1 MESNVERFSFEQLI
15 DLDPDVIFIV
25 ITEQHYG
32 DERMYLDRIYQN
44 KALQGLKA
52 VKNKEYILY
61 LFMQYIV
68 LVLEHMMV

>member
-1 MESNVERFSFEQLI
+1 
-15 DLDPDVIFIV
+15 
-25 ITEQHYG
+25 
-32 DERMYLDRIYQN
+32 MYLDRIYQN

-52 VKNKEYILY
+52 VKIKEYILY